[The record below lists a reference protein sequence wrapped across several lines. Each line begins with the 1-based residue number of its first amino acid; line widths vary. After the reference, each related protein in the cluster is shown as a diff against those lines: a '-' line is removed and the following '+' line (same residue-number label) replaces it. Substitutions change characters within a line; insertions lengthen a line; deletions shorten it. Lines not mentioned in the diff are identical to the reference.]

1 MMVGVSECVCVCV
14 SVVSVGQV
22 WQVCRSVRVRVRMMV
37 GVSDCV
43 CVCLLLA
50 LAKFGKSAGQLG

>member
-1 MMVGVSECVCVCV
+1 MVGVSECVCV

-37 GVSDCV
+37 GVSECV
-43 CVCLLLA
+43 CVCPLLA
-50 LAKFGKSAGQLG
+50 LAKFGKSGVS